1 MGRVNLFMLM
11 VIYMMETGQMIK
23 LQVLEFII
31 IIMGQNMKVNGQMI
45 FNMEKVYKPGLM
57 VVNIRDG
64 ITQEKKMV
72 KESMF
77 GKMEVTIVVIG
88 QTIKLR
94 GLGYIIG
101 RMEED
106 IRALG

>member
-1 MGRVNLFMLM
+1 
-11 VIYMMETGQMIK
+11 
-23 LQVLEFII
+23 
-31 IIMGQNMKVNGQMI
+31 
-45 FNMEKVYKPGLM
+45 
-57 VVNIRDG
+57 
-64 ITQEKKMV
+64 MV

-88 QTIKLR
+88 QIIKSQELE
-94 GLGYIIG
+94 YIIG

>member
-1 MGRVNLFMLM
+1 
-11 VIYMMETGQMIK
+11 
-23 LQVLEFII
+23 
-31 IIMGQNMKVNGQMI
+31 
-45 FNMEKVYKPGLM
+45 
-57 VVNIRDG
+57 
-64 ITQEKKMV
+64 MV

>member
-11 VIYMMETGQMIK
+11 VMYMMETGQMIK

-31 IIMGQNMKVNGQMI
+31 IIMEQNMKVNGQMI
-45 FNMEKVYKPGLM
+45 FNMEKVYKLGLM

-77 GKMEVTIVVIG
+77 GKMEVIIVVIG
-88 QTIKLR
+88 QIIKSQ
-94 GLGYIIG
+94 GLEYIIG